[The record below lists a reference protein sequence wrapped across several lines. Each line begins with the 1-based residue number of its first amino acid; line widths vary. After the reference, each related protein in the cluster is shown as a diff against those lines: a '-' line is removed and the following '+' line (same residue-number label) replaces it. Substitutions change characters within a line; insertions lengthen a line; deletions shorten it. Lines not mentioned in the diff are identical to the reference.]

1 MRGVQG
7 TTSWRHDLVWLSKD
21 QRWTATLDR
30 LSAVP
35 EEELTTS
42 RISPFLH
49 KREYIIIPRTE
60 QCSKYQ
66 SSPSG
71 CPIVM
76 LTMKA
81 LVTTEGRSATVQDIE
96 IPKPGE
102 GEILVKVHYCAQNPT
117 DWKAVTIVPP
127 GRIIGCDFAGTVVDS
142 NGSSWREGHH
152 VAGFVHGT
160 ADHPT
165 RGVFAEYAVI
175 EKSLVYRIPDDITF
189 QQAAAIP
196 VAFATAVQAMFQRLK
211 MPEPP
216 QVAKGRRP
224 FLANGGASSVGQYAI
239 QLGKLAG
246 LFVIVIAT
254 GSKKNHELLIS
265 LGD

>member
-1 MRGVQG
+1 
-7 TTSWRHDLVWLSKD
+7 
-21 QRWTATLDR
+21 
-30 LSAVP
+30 
-35 EEELTTS
+35 
-42 RISPFLH
+42 
-49 KREYIIIPRTE
+49 
-60 QCSKYQ
+60 
-66 SSPSG
+66 
-71 CPIVM
+71 M

>member
-1 MRGVQG
+1 
-7 TTSWRHDLVWLSKD
+7 
-21 QRWTATLDR
+21 
-30 LSAVP
+30 
-35 EEELTTS
+35 
-42 RISPFLH
+42 
-49 KREYIIIPRTE
+49 
-60 QCSKYQ
+60 
-66 SSPSG
+66 
-71 CPIVM
+71 M

-102 GEILVKVHYCAQNPT
+102 GEILVKVHYCAQNPA

-127 GRIIGCDFAGTVVDS
+127 GRIIGCDFAGTVVNS
-142 NGSSWREGHH
+142 NGSSWREGHR

-165 RGVFAEYAVI
+165 RGVFAEYAII

-189 QQAAAIP
+189 QQVAVIP

-224 FLANGGASSVGQYAI
+224 FLVNGGASSVGQRTTSFSSHWEI
-239 QLGKLAG
+239 ENEKIRLEST
-246 LFVIVIAT
+246 IVAT
-254 GSKKNHELLIS
+254 VFERPVKYGVFDNCGNPTPEDRAMWENYLVLLPELLSSGKIKS
-265 LGD
+265 NRIHEMGGINDIMSGFELHQEGKVSAEKLVYKIA